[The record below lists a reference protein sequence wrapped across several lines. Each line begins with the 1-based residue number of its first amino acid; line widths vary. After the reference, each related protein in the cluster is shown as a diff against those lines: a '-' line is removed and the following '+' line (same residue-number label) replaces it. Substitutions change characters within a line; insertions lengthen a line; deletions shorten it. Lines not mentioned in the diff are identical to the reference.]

1 MRRYRPANPAAEPGS
16 GMTGKGASE
25 IGDPMAHLRAMMGDW
40 PGGIGPGTDEALV
53 RCLDQMHR
61 PLPASGGT

>member
-1 MRRYRPANPAAEPGS
+1 
-16 GMTGKGASE
+16 MTGKGASE